1 MWQQHPSDVM
11 EAVTHRCYELLD
23 RSVNGHGGVRPI
35 EQGEGD
41 SIVAAFAKARDAV
54 SAAVDIQR
62 AFQSEPWPDGIDL
75 RVRMG
80 LHTDDVQLRDAGN
93 YMGNPMIRTARI
105 RSAGHGQQVLLSDT
119 TAKLVRPHPP
129 EGVELI
135 DRGLHRLKGL
145 TLPEQIWELRHPD
158 LAVCDRPL
166 VSIGAQQHNLPARW
180 GSFIGR
186 DDELRLVSEQ
196 LTSRA
201 LVSLVGTGGIG
212 KTTLAVA
219 VGHEALAEHPGGVWF
234 VELAPVSEPTA
245 IAPTILAA
253 MSVSDEGS
261 RPAIAAAIDRLSSA
275 GATLLILDNCEH
287 LLDAAATSSPNC
299 WRACAA
305 PARARHQPR
314 AARRAGRGRRGASRR
329 SSVARSTAVAADDA
343 RAVRAV
349 RLFVDRRPAG
359 RRPSIADESNAAA
372 VAEICRRLDGI
383 PLAIELAAARAA
395 MPVERIASGWTTGS
409 GCSPAGA
416 GPRSPASR
424 RSSPRSSGATTCS
437 TTTSGACSAPGRVRR
452 AVPPRGRRGGGR
464 RHRRHR
470 QLRSSTPSPGWS
482 TRAWSSS
489 TTTASYRLLET
500 VREFA
505 RAVPTMRR
513 DHPPAL
519 GACRVLDRAS
529 RCGLRGELSRASV
542 EECSRPSQRP
552 ARCTR
557 VARGRARPALPVV
570 GTGRTE
576 LGLRRAQ

>member
-1 MWQQHPSDVM
+1 MIAPMTDDRAATWGDTGSTPVVARPLPTGTVTLLFTDVENSTVMWQQHPSDVM

-186 DDELRLVSEQ
+186 DDELRLVNEQ
-196 LTSRA
+196 LTSRS

-219 VGHEALAEHPGGVWF
+219 VGHEALAEHPGGRV
-234 VELAPVSEPTA
+234 VRRVGAGVRT
-245 IAPTILAA
+245 
-253 MSVSDEGS
+253 DG
-261 RPAIAAAIDRLSSA
+261 DR
-275 GATLLILDNCEH
+275 TRD
-287 LLDAAATSSPNC
+287 
-299 WRACAA
+299 
-305 PARARHQPR
+305 PR
-314 AARRAGRGRRGASRR
+314 GDVGVGRGLATGDRRRHR
-329 SSVARSTAVAADDA
+329 S
-343 RAVRAV
+343 
-349 RLFVDRRPAG
+349 LCRRPA
-359 RRPSIADESNAAA
+359 
-372 VAEICRRLDGI
+372 
-383 PLAIELAAARAA
+383 
-395 MPVERIASGWTTGS
+395 
-409 GCSPAGA
+409 
-416 GPRSPASR
+416 PR
-424 RSSPRSSGATTCS
+424 C
-437 TTTSGACSAPGRVRR
+437 
-452 AVPPRGRRGGGR
+452 
-464 RHRRHR
+464 
-470 QLRSSTPSPGWS
+470 
-482 TRAWSSS
+482 
-489 TTTASYRLLET
+489 
-500 VREFA
+500 
-505 RAVPTMRR
+505 
-513 DHPPAL
+513 
-519 GACRVLDRAS
+519 
-529 RCGLRGELSRASV
+529 
-542 EECSRPSQRP
+542 
-552 ARCTR
+552 
-557 VARGRARPALPVV
+557 
-570 GTGRTE
+570 
-576 LGLRRAQ
+576 